1 MDKSYVCLDFPLGP
15 PPLSCSYCD
24 PSTVPVHISLFD
36 PVFPAQSIVIARC
49 SLFRFNSHPIV
60 RISAVRLPFFVFHPY
75 TCAPSHLSP
84 LSLSD
89 RFISYLFCRPPPLSL
104 LFPSRF
110 TLACSFRS
118 RTESI
123 NSLIFL
129 TLFTTLFLASTYMS
143 DPTHPPQILPS
154 HSFSPNILMCPIS
167 HPFPLLLWVLVP
179 PLRPRSL
186 TSTRAH

>member
-1 MDKSYVCLDFPLGP
+1 MPLP
-15 PPLSCSYCD
+15 IYLLCRF
-24 PSTVPVHISLFD
+24 L
-36 PVFPAQSIVIARC
+36 IV
-49 SLFRFNSHPIV
+49 LFRTS
-60 RISAVRLPFFVFHPY
+60 FV
-75 TCAPSHLSP
+75 A
-84 LSLSD
+84 
-89 RFISYLFCRPPPLSL
+89 PPPLSL

-167 HPFPLLLWVLVP
+167 HPFSTLTMGTRPPSPTPVSHQYTRTLTAHKYPIWDKKTVSLICIRLSFLPFSICKSMPALKASIRVVSDRLGLLQSAGHVLGC
-179 PLRPRSL
+179 R
-186 TSTRAH
+186 